1 MLTKKVRDTGLNHH
15 LFAYVRCEIQ
25 ECLFINISDFFKDEW
40 EFQLIRVLIINI
52 CGLFFYF
59 SNKFLWGISSCN
71 KLWSSF
77 DLKQITA
84 HKVADLCQQGMTILW
99 LTAMIPEL
107 KPSRDQSNQLCESA
121 TAAQLVLL
129 FVSFGLMS
137 IGAGCIRPCSIAFGA
152 EQLDSKENPS
162 NERVL
167 ESFFSWYYTSTGVS
181 AVLALTAIMYIQDH
195 LGCKVGFGVPW

>member
-1 MLTKKVRDTGLNHH
+1 
-15 LFAYVRCEIQ
+15 
-25 ECLFINISDFFKDEW
+25 
-40 EFQLIRVLIINI
+40 
-52 CGLFFYF
+52 
-59 SNKFLWGISSCN
+59 
-71 KLWSSF
+71 
-77 DLKQITA
+77 
-84 HKVADLCQQGMTILW
+84 MTILW

-181 AVLALTAIMYIQDH
+181 AVLALTAIVYIQDH
-195 LGCKVGFGVPW
+195 LGCKVGFGEPW